1 MHDTRYEQGLAQLCL
16 LEGTTQPGIIQAMA
30 AIAPDLARLT
40 IAFAYG
46 DVYARPGLTPRHR
59 QLATIGILAA
69 LGNAQPQLKFHIM
82 GAIRLGCSTGEVI
95 EALIHM
101 AVYAGFPA
109 ALNGVFTAQAAF
121 EALQLSTPANPA
133 MATDTARYDAGWAA
147 LRHIDGEAGF
157 RVVDRLKTI
166 APDLAHFVV
175 AFAFGD
181 IYTRPGL
188 DLLSREI
195 VTVAAL
201 AAMGTATAQLKVH
214 IHGLLNVG
222 GTQEQLTETLIHTAV
237 YAGFPA
243 AINGMLAAQ
252 DVLQAR
258 QAQAAQGKAPG

>member
-1 MHDTRYEQGLAQLCL
+1 MSDARYQQGLAQLCRV
-16 LEGTTQPGIIQAMA
+16 EGTTQPAIIQAMA

-46 DVYARPGLTPRHR
+46 DVYARPGLLPRHR
-59 QLATIGILAA
+59 QLATLGILAA
-69 LGNAQPQLKFHIM
+69 LGNAPAQLKFHIM
-82 GAIRLGCSTGEVI
+82 GAIRMGCSAGEVI

-109 ALNGVFTAQAAF
+109 ALNGIFTAQAAF
-121 EALQLSTPANPA
+121 EALQLDPPEPSPPAAPA
-133 MATDTARYDAGWAA
+133 TATARYDAGWAA
-147 LRHIDGEAGF
+147 LSHIDGEAGF
-157 RVVDRLKTI
+157 RVVDSLKAI

-222 GTQEQLTETLIHTAV
+222 GTPEQLTETLIHTAV

-258 QAQAAQGKAPG
+258 QAHTA

>member
-1 MHDTRYEQGLAQLCL
+1 MSDTRYEQGLAQLCL
-16 LEGTTQPGIIQAMA
+16 VEGTTQPGIIQAMA
-30 AIAPDLARLT
+30 AMAPDLARLT

-46 DVYARPGLTPRHR
+46 DVYTRPGLTPRHR
-59 QLATIGILAA
+59 QLATIGILVA

-82 GAIRLGCSTGEVI
+82 GAIRMGCSASEVI

-121 EALQLSTPANPA
+121 EALQLSPPEPSPPANPA
-133 MATDTARYDAGWAA
+133 MATDSARYDAGWAA
-147 LRHIDGEAGF
+147 LSHIDGEAGF
-157 RVVDRLKTI
+157 RVVDSLKAI

-258 QAQAAQGKAPG
+258 QAHAA